1 MPTHYVLIDYQNVQP
16 TDLSVLNPVQ
26 FHVAVF
32 IGEDRSTLRTD
43 LVLAMQKLG
52 PRGEFIQLT
61 SQGPNALDFH
71 IAFYMGRLA
80 EQDPT
85 ACFNV
90 ISEDKGFDPLIQ
102 HLQQRGIH
110 ARRVAD
116 LSAIT
121 LRTAPKDAQ
130 DPFTRVVENLER
142 RRATRPRTM
151 DKLTNT
157 IATILQ
163 KQRDSAEVAAVVKR
177 LKSEKYF
184 IIQGTAVVYA
194 QAT

>member
-1 MPTHYVLIDYQNVQP
+1 MPTHYVLIDKENVHP
-16 TDLSVLNPVQ
+16 SDLAILGAQRFRVV
-26 FHVAVF
+26 VF
-32 IGEDRSTLRTD
+32 VGVNQTKLTTD
-43 LVLAMQKLG
+43 LVLALQKLG
-52 PRGEFIQLT
+52 PRGEWIQIT
-61 SQGPNALDFH
+61 GQGKDALDFH

-110 ARRVAD
+110 ARRVED

-130 DPFTRVVENLER
+130 DPFRRVVENLER
-142 RRATRPRTM
+142 RRASRPRTM

-157 IATILQ
+157 IATLLQ

-184 IIQGTAVVYA
+184 TLQGTAVVYK